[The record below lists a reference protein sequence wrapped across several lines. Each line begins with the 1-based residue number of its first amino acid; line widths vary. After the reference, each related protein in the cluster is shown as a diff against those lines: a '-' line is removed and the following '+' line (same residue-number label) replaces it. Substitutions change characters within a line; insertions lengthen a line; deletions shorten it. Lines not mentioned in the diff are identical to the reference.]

1 MNIHNTR
8 KIDSHLQ
15 AELEFSISLLPSAT
29 HRYVPVRIT

>member
-15 AELEFSISLLPSAT
+15 AELALAFYPRQHIDMCL
-29 HRYVPVRIT
+29 